1 MGAEV
6 RCCECQRLV
15 SEDEMES
22 GSDGRPM
29 CCCCRLKE
37 LEAKLAEQDPDD
49 RKAETAKETARLVTE
64 VSVATPGL
72 PTPEPVHADWAA
84 IY

>member
-1 MGAEV
+1 MGAEIK
-6 RCCECQRLV
+6 CCECQRLV
-15 SEDEMES
+15 PEDEIES

-37 LEAKLAEQDPDD
+37 LDAKLAEDD
-49 RKAETAKETARLVTE
+49 CDERTHETVKETAGLATE
-64 VSVATPGL
+64 VSVAARSSAP
-72 PTPEPVHADWAA
+72 PEPAHADWAG